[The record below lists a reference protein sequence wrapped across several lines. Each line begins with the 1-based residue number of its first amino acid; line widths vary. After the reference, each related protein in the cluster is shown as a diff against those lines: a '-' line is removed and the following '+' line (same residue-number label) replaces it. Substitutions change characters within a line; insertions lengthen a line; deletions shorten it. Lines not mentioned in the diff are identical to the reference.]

1 MCEFLSRYFNK
12 NTKMGIKD
20 VTQQDLLLSSDNS
33 GDQFSYKFDI
43 KKLRLSRITLKLD
56 TSSMGIF

>member
-1 MCEFLSRYFNK
+1 
-12 NTKMGIKD
+12 MGIKD

-43 KKLRLSRITLKLD
+43 KKLRLSRIILKLD
-56 TSSMGIF
+56 TSSMGMFFKMM